1 MRFTFDN
8 VTYYKCSSC
17 SSGVNCN
24 ICRRD
29 LTSEMTK
36 AGMQDVQLDLKKNR
50 TLSLE
55 SPDADRDDVIDL
67 LENLGIFC

>member
-1 MRFTFDN
+1 MRFSFDH

-17 SSGVNCN
+17 SSGVNCS

-29 LTSEMTK
+29 LTAGMVD

-55 SPDADRDDVIDL
+55 SGEMDRDDVIDL

>member
-1 MRFTFDN
+1 MKLTFDH

-17 SSGVNCN
+17 ISGVNCS
-24 ICRRD
+24 ICRKD
-29 LTSEMTK
+29 LTQEMTK
-36 AGMQDVQLDLKKNR
+36 AGMQDVQLDLKKTQ

-55 SPDADRDDVIDL
+55 SGEADRDDVIDL